1 VLLAVP
7 NFSEGRDQ
15 RTLDAIGAAFGPG
28 LIHASA
34 DADHH
39 RAVFTVEG
47 EPGALAGLVMDA
59 AAEAVKRIDLTQH
72 VGVHPRVGAIDV
84 APIVYLDDADRGAAC
99 AEALILA
106 DRLEH
111 EL

>member
-1 VLLAVP
+1 MLLAVP

-15 RTLDAIGAAFGPG
+15 QTLDAIGAAFGPG

-47 EPGALAGLVMDA
+47 EPG
-59 AAEAVKRIDLTQH
+59 RSTSSS
-72 VGVHPRVGAIDV
+72 
-84 APIVYLDDADRGAAC
+84 
-99 AEALILA
+99 
-106 DRLEH
+106 
-111 EL
+111 